1 MSSKVPMGNG
11 QCKNSQCFI
20 ILQKEKKILKNKT
33 HCIDNFKKNYD
44 SIFRKEVRH
53 WISQPYVENIK
64 GKTGWDCQG
73 SMGPRIAAF

>member
-1 MSSKVPMGNG
+1 MDNTRTPNTLLC
-11 QCKNSQCFI
+11 CKRGKN
-20 ILQKEKKILKNKT
+20 ILKTNKT

-53 WISQPYVENIK
+53 WISQPYVENTK

-73 SMGPRIAAF
+73 SVGPRVATFFFFF